1 MIKQRVPKTEKD
13 LRIVEGEF
21 ILSVD
26 KTSLSDLTLDELVN
40 RYNQIDYQSHIM
52 KGLILL
58 EARSRFPS
66 NNEFGDWI
74 QSVHSI
80 CLDSQPVRTR
90 LMNFASYFKNKD
102 TTGIS
107 LSACYEISAP
117 INSNIADKVYQEAL
131 NKNLSV
137 AEIKAEIAKAKGLS
151 PQSENEGNGEQ
162 ELMPLGDIASFIEH
176 ILGEIGSLPKKEAL
190 RVLEE
195 CKKEIKKSCF

>member
-13 LRIVEGEF
+13 LRMVEDEF
-21 ILSVD
+21 IQSVD
-26 KTSLSDLTLDELVN
+26 KTSLADLTLDELVN

-74 QSVHSI
+74 QSVQSI

-90 LMNFASYFKNKD
+90 LMNFASYFKDKD

-117 INSNIADKVYQEAL
+117 INADIADKVYQIAL
-131 NKNLSV
+131 NQNLSV
-137 AEIKAEIAKAKGLS
+137 AQIKAEIAKAKGLL
-151 PQSENEGNGEQ
+151 SESSEPV
-162 ELMPLGDIASFIEH
+162 LMPLGDISSFMER
-176 ILGEIGSLPKKEAL
+176 ILAEIGELPKQEAL
-190 RVLEE
+190 RVLKTCIKEIN
-195 CKKEIKKSCF
+195 KKE

>member
-21 ILSVD
+21 IQSVD

-74 QSVHSI
+74 QSVQSI

-90 LMNFASYFKNKD
+90 LMNFAGYFKDKD

-117 INSNIADKVYQEAL
+117 INADIADKVYQAAL

-137 AEIKAEIAKAKGLS
+137 AQIKAEIAKAKGLLPES
-151 PQSENEGNGEQ
+151 IKASGEP
-162 ELMPLGDIASFIEH
+162 ELMPFEDLETFKQVVLLDV
-176 ILGEIGSLPKKEAL
+176 KELSSHNAL
-190 RVLEE
+190 KVLKD
-195 CKKEIKKSCF
+195 CIKEIQKNG